1 MNNGIEASREI
12 PRFTCPKIFLNELY
26 APMSRQVV
34 GSATAKIVHRN
45 DLAAETAYRMV
56 KRGPYKPRATVTW
69 SRHFNWRVGGGTSV
83 WAPPMDFG
91 RVMKA
96 FK

>member
-1 MNNGIEASREI
+1 MCLHRLLPGCGDGWPRGQMNNGIEASREI

-45 DLAAETAYRMV
+45 DLAAETDYQIDKM
-56 KRGPYKPRATVTW
+56 
-69 SRHFNWRVGGGTSV
+69 
-83 WAPPMDFG
+83 
-91 RVMKA
+91 
-96 FK
+96 